1 MPSFDV
7 VSQVDMQEVRNA
19 ADQANREIGA
29 RYDFKGSDA
38 RIEPHIDQ
46 KASKLQLY
54 ADDDYKVGQV
64 LEILQLRLS
73 KRGVDIGCLDAGEVK
88 QSPTGKAQ
96 QELVVRQGIGQ
107 ELGKKLVKLIKG
119 AKLKV
124 QASIQSEQVR
134 VSGKKRDD
142 LQNVI
147 ALLRE
152 KDYGLPL
159 QFVNF
164 RD

>member
-19 ADQANREIGA
+19 VDQANREIGT
-29 RYDFKGSDA
+29 RYDFKGSEA
-38 RIEPHIDQ
+38 HIEQ
-46 KASKLQLY
+46 KESKLHLY
-54 ADDDYKVGQV
+54 ADDDYKIGQIF
-64 LEILQLRLS
+64 EILQLRLS

-96 QELVVRQGIGQ
+96 QEVVVRQGIEQ